1 MSISMVRGFFIVL
14 LCSLSAACTT
24 IEEKEELNES
34 GYSNEPLPLIFDK
47 NQLRNIRYI
56 LNKRHEYYINL
67 CVYYEDELLYLYYP
81 ESKEVVVYDKKYGL
95 FTKSELEED
104 KRISKR
110 AKGKSDFKCSD
121 YSIRL
126 SDKLDPNLHYSNS
139 IKYYVLSN
147 SMRSIFDNASK
158 NPEAFKEEIKLFDP
172 PFFELLSGGS
182 TKRPVQVGYTD
193 RRDGH
198 DYLGDIKSYY
208 KNLSTVKAD
217 RLINPVLA
225 KIAEEQAEKERKEH
239 EEKLEIERR
248 QMEEKIA
255 QARWDNRLGAKYSIG
270 DKVCT
275 YDNNSFGY
283 IEDLNANKMKIHV
296 VGQADRKNGFFF
308 SGIDGNFNYK
318 KVEAI
323 RWFDRNELAHC
334 NFN

>member
-1 MSISMVRGFFIVL
+1 MSVSVIRGLVVFL

-24 IEEKEELNES
+24 IDEKKELNKS
-34 GYSNEPLPLIFDK
+34 GYSNEPLPLIFEK
-47 NQLRNIRYI
+47 NIKKTGFSQRRGMHQYNI
-56 LNKRHEYYINL
+56 KL
-67 CVYYEDELLYLYYP
+67 CGFYEDELLYLYYP
-81 ESKEVVVYDKKYGL
+81 TRGEKIVVYDKKSGL
-95 FTKSELEED
+95 FTVSDFESNQRLNFKSE
-104 KRISKR
+104 
-110 AKGKSDFKCSD
+110 FKCSD

-158 NPEAFKEEIKLFDP
+158 NPEAFKEEINLSDP

-225 KIAEEQAEKERKEH
+225 KIAEEQAEKERKER
-239 EEKLEIERR
+239 EEKFRIELFELEQR
-248 QMEEKIA
+248 IA
-255 QARWDNRLGAKYSIG
+255 QERWDNRLGAKYSIG

-275 YDNNSFGY
+275 YDTNSFGY
-283 IEDLNANKMKIHV
+283 IEDLNTSKMKIHV
-296 VGQADRKNGFFF
+296 VGQADRENGFFF